1 MKKIYHAPETVR
13 LEVKCEGGLLAGS
26 NRITGAVLK
35 NENTQVEANMNVGQD
50 VTGDEDDL
58 GLAKGRPFQDN
69 LWDEDEVW

>member
-58 GLAKGRPFQDN
+58 HDP
-69 LWDEDEVW
+69 LWDDW